1 MKLLLCFSFMLGLTS
16 VLAQRTLV
24 RDTFK
29 LTDTFKVKSEVV
41 VYGKGLPFAF
51 KDRTSTIQY
60 FNMEKNG
67 ALPIRSVNEVLAYVP
82 GVDLRQRG
90 VQGVQG
96 DLSIRGGTFEQ
107 NLILINGFKLVDPQ
121 TGHHAMNLPV
131 LLTNVQNVEVYKS
144 SGTRIFGQNAM
155 TGAVNFVTRPS
166 RRFGVNM
173 QLSGGS
179 FGGLGFQ
186 STVSVPIGKLRQSI
200 SFGYD
205 KSNGF
210 WYNSDHTN
218 QQLFYDAVVPLS
230 KTQEL
235 KALIGYADRS
245 FGANG
250 YYTPSFPDQ
259 WESTQMAIAGLSH
272 QVRIRKV
279 TLLTKASLRTHRD
292 EFRLKRFDPAFYTNK
307 HWSEVITLEE
317 TGKWVSK
324 LGTTGFGGEWR
335 LEGLN
340 STNLGERERTYASG
354 FIDHTLKL
362 FENKLILVG
371 NVHYFNLYM
380 NGNTYQKYLP
390 GFEIAYVPLPSLR
403 IYGNIGQ
410 SYRAPSYTELFYQ
423 DYSNVGNPDLQ
434 PEYATNMEVGVSYS
448 TTWGQSVSGSKESWK
463 SKITV
468 DAAVYR
474 RNTTNM
480 IDWVRSTTIPL
491 DPWMPV
497 NLSSVIFTGFESNI
511 HYQWNGDGKF
521 KIKEL
526 SLGYNYTDASHQ
538 FVDPLQASQSRYAFS
553 GLRNQLVGKITG
565 NLTQWVTLSLVYRGL
580 DRVGGNAYSLFDAKI
595 AGNLNHVFSVFIEGN
610 NLWNTD
616 YVEAG
621 YVQMPGRWFKA
632 GIQVKAFYSKHVKGR
647 QNFMEFLEAMYN
659 AD

>member
-1 MKLLLCFSFMLGLTS
+1 MKLFLGLFLVLSATS
-16 VLAQRTLV
+16 LYAQTTLIS
-24 RDTFK
+24 DT
-29 LTDTFKVKSEVV
+29 VKRKNEVV

-51 KDRTSTIQY
+51 SDRTSTIQT
-60 FNMEKNG
+60 FDIARNR
-67 ALPIRSVNEVLAYVP
+67 ALPIRSVNEALAYVP
-82 GVDLRQRG
+82 GLDLRQRG
-90 VQGVQG
+90 VQGIQG

-121 TGHHAMNLPV
+121 TGHHSLNLPV

-155 TGAVNFVTRPS
+155 TGAVNFVTQPERS
-166 RRFGVNM
+166 YGVNM
-173 QLSGGS
+173 QLFGAN

-186 STVSVPIGKLRQSI
+186 STVSAPVGKLRQSV

-205 KSNGF
+205 KSNGY

-218 QQLFYDAVVPLS
+218 QQVFYDAALPLG
-230 KTQEL
+230 KKQEL
-235 KALIGYADRS
+235 KALLGYSDRA

-272 QVRIRKV
+272 QAVMDKV

-307 HWSEVITLEE
+307 HWSEVITIEE

-340 STNLGERERTYASG
+340 STNLGERERTYVSG
-354 FIDHTLKL
+354 FVDHTLKL
-362 FENKLILVG
+362 MENKLILVG

-380 NGNTYQKYLP
+380 NGNTYQKFLP
-390 GFEIAYVPLPSLR
+390 GFEAAYVLLPSLR

-410 SYRAPSYTELFYQ
+410 SYRAPTYTELFYQ
-423 DYSNVGNPDLQ
+423 DFSNVGNANLQ
-434 PEYATNMEVGVSYS
+434 PEYATNMELGSSYS
-448 TTWGQSVSGSKESWK
+448 ATWGQAVSGSRDSWK
-463 SKITV
+463 SKITI
-468 DAAVYR
+468 DGSVYR
-474 RNTTNM
+474 RNTNNM
-480 IDWVRSTTIPL
+480 IDWVRNSTT

-497 NLSSVIFTGFESNI
+497 NLSNVIFTGVESNI
-511 HYQWNGDGKF
+511 NYRWNGDGKF
-521 KIKEL
+521 MVREV

-538 FVDPLQASQSRYAFS
+538 FADPSQVTQSRYAFS
-553 GLRNQLVGKITG
+553 GLRNQLVGRITA
-565 NLTQWVTLSLVYRGL
+565 NLTRWVAVSVAYRGV
-580 DRVGGNAYSLFDAKI
+580 DRVGGSAYSLLDAKI
-595 AGNLNHVFSVFIEGN
+595 AVNPSRSVTVFVEGN
-610 NLWNTD
+610 NLANTQ

-632 GIQVKAFYSKHVKGR
+632 GLQIK
-647 QNFMEFLEAMYN
+647 ML
-659 AD
+659 D

>member
-1 MKLLLCFSFMLGLTS
+1 MKLFTS
-16 VLAQRTLV
+16 LFLAFGASSLYAQTTLMS
-24 RDTFK
+24 DT
-29 LTDTFKVKSEVV
+29 VKRKNEVV

-51 KDRTSTIQY
+51 SDRTSTIQT
-60 FNMEKNG
+60 FDIARNR
-67 ALPIRSVNEVLAYVP
+67 ALPIRSVNEALAYVP
-82 GVDLRQRG
+82 GLDLRQRG
-90 VQGVQG
+90 VQGIQG

-121 TGHHAMNLPV
+121 TGHHALNLPV
-131 LLTNVQNVEVYKS
+131 LLTNVQNIEVYKS

-155 TGAVNFVTRPS
+155 TGAVNFVTQPERS
-166 RRFGVNM
+166 YGVNM
-173 QLSGGS
+173 QLFGAN

-186 STVSVPIGKLRQSI
+186 STVSAPVGKLRQSV

-205 KSNGF
+205 KSNGY

-218 QQLFYDAVVPLS
+218 QQVFYDAALPLG
-230 KTQEL
+230 KKQEL
-235 KALIGYADRS
+235 KALLGYSDRA

-272 QVRIRKV
+272 QAVMDKV

-340 STNLGERERTYASG
+340 STNLGERERTYVSG
-354 FIDHTLKL
+354 FVDHTLKL
-362 FENKLILVG
+362 MENKLILVG

-380 NGNTYQKYLP
+380 NGNTYQKFLP
-390 GFEIAYVPLPSLR
+390 GFEAAYVPLPSLR

-410 SYRAPSYTELFYQ
+410 SYRAPTYTELFYQ
-423 DYSNVGNPDLQ
+423 DFSNVGNANLQ
-434 PEYATNMEVGVSYS
+434 PEYATNMELGASYS
-448 TTWGQSVSGSKESWK
+448 TTWGQAVSGSRDSWK
-463 SKITV
+463 SKITI
-468 DAAVYR
+468 DASVYR
-474 RNTTNM
+474 RNTNNM
-480 IDWVRSTTIPL
+480 IDWVRNATT

-497 NLSSVIFTGFESNI
+497 NLSNVIFTGVESNI
-511 HYQWNGDGKF
+511 NYRWNGDGKF
-521 KIKEL
+521 MVREV
-526 SLGYNYTDASHQ
+526 SVGYNYTDASHQ
-538 FVDPLQASQSRYAFS
+538 FADPSQVTQSRYAFS
-553 GLRNQLVGKITG
+553 GLRNQLVGRITA
-565 NLTQWVTLSLVYRGL
+565 NLTRWVAVSVAYRGV
-580 DRVGGNAYSLFDAKI
+580 DRVGGNAYSLLDAKI
-595 AGNLNHVFSVFIEGN
+595 AVNPSRNVTVFVEGN
-610 NLWNTD
+610 NLANTQ

-632 GIQVKAFYSKHVKGR
+632 GLQIK
-647 QNFMEFLEAMYN
+647 ML
-659 AD
+659 D